1 MLTLRS
7 GHRESVRNIV
17 VAQPST
23 IAVIGGGIS
32 GLTAAYELRKK
43 LGPAAQVI
51 VIESSPQ
58 VGGKL
63 KTRQG
68 THGPLE
74 AGAEAYLAFRRDATD
89 FFSELGLADQLVAPS
104 GLPSKL
110 YIGGE
115 LKDLPRNT
123 VTGIPAS
130 SEGLEYLLS
139 EETRE
144 KIDAESNPDLTP
156 GLHWVLGDDMNVGQ
170 LVAAR
175 LGEEVVD
182 RIVSPLLGGVYST
195 TAYDLGLRATIPQL
209 ATKLDE
215 MASVGDH
222 VSLTGAVQGVLD
234 ARRQAQ
240 QARLSSE
247 ATTDSIKAK
256 RPVVFQTF
264 RDGFEVLYNT
274 LVDESRADILVST
287 KVTGL
292 SQTEKG
298 FEVAIESASE
308 SSTISVDGV
317 VLAAPSAPTS
327 ELLKDLA
334 PEAAELIGGVDT
346 SNSAVVG
353 MCFDTSEGLPEI
365 NGVLC
370 EIGADLSA
378 KAFTVSSR
386 KWPHIGER
394 YGAVVRASFGRF
406 DDDSHV
412 HRTDEDLI
420 ARARADLAKATG
432 FDAEPTNVFVQRWWA
447 GIPRFGM
454 GHEGLMDFARQDFNA
469 IPQLAATGA
478 WLSGPGIPE
487 CISNA
492 KAAADKVVADLT

>member
-1 MLTLRS
+1 M
-7 GHRESVRNIV
+7 

-43 LGPAAQVI
+43 LGPAARI
-51 VIESSPQ
+51 VLVESNSQ

-63 KTRQG
+63 KTTQG
-68 THGPLE
+68 SHGPLE
-74 AGAEAYLAFRRDATD
+74 AGAEAYLAFRQDATD
-89 FFSELGLADQLVAPS
+89 FFHELGLADQLVQPS

-115 LKDLPRNT
+115 LKSLPRNT
-123 VTGIPAS
+123 VTGIPGSA
-130 SEGLEYLLS
+130 EGLDYLLS
-139 EETRE
+139 EETMA
-144 KIDAESNPDLTP
+144 KIDAESDPERTP
-156 GLHWVLGDDMNVGQ
+156 ALHWIPGDDMNVGQ

-209 ATKLDE
+209 AAKLDE

-222 VSLTGAVQGVLD
+222 VSLTGAVQRVLD
-234 ARRQAQ
+234 ARRDAH
-240 QARLSSE
+240 QARLASE
-247 ATTDSIKAK
+247 DANEEAKSK

-274 LVDESRADILVST
+274 LIDESGADLLLST
-287 KVTGL
+287 KATGL
-292 SQTEKG
+292 KKTERG
-298 FEVAIESASE
+298 FEVTVESASE
-308 SSTISVDGV
+308 SSVIEADGV
-317 VLAAPSAPTS
+317 VLAAPSATTS
-327 ELLKDLA
+327 QLLGEIA

-353 MCFDTSEGLPEI
+353 MCFDTAEGLPEI

-386 KWPHIGER
+386 KWPHIGDR
-394 YGAVVRASFGRF
+394 YAAVVRASFGRF

-412 HRTDEDLI
+412 HRSDEDLI
-420 ARARADLAKATG
+420 ARAKADLAKATG
-432 FDAEPTNVFVQRWWA
+432 FDAEPTDVFVQRWWA
-447 GIPRFGM
+447 GIPRFNM
-454 GHEGLMDFARQDFNA
+454 GHGSLMDFARQDVDSVRG
-469 IPQLAATGA
+469 LAATGA

-492 KAAADKVVADLT
+492 KAAADKVVSEVA

>member
-1 MLTLRS
+1 M
-7 GHRESVRNIV
+7 

-43 LGPAAQVI
+43 LGPAARII
-51 VIESSPQ
+51 VIESSAQ

-63 KTRQG
+63 KTRPG
-68 THGPLE
+68 ANGPLE
-74 AGAEAYLAFRRDATD
+74 AGAEAYLAFRHDATE
-89 FFSELGLADQLVAPS
+89 FFKELGLADQLVAPS

-123 VTGIPAS
+123 VTGIPGS
-130 SEGLEYLLS
+130 SEGLGYLLS
-139 EETRE
+139 EASLA
-144 KIDAESNPDLTP
+144 KIDAESNPELTP
-156 GLHWVLGDDMNVGQ
+156 ALHWVLGDDMNVGQ

-209 ATKLDE
+209 AAALDE
-215 MASVGDH
+215 MASAGDH
-222 VSLTGAVQGVLD
+222 VSLTGAVQRVLE
-234 ARRQAQ
+234 ARKQAQ

-247 ATTDSIKAK
+247 AATDSTKTK

-274 LVDESRADILVST
+274 LVDESAAELLLST
-287 KVTGL
+287 KATGL
-292 SQTEKG
+292 RQHDNG
-298 FEVAIESASE
+298 FEVTVELPSE
-308 SSTISVDGV
+308 SGTSISTIDVDGV
-317 VLAAPSAPTS
+317 VVAAPSATTS
-327 ELLKDLA
+327 ELLSNLA

-353 MCFDTSEGLPEI
+353 MCFDSSEGLPEI

-412 HRTDEDLI
+412 HRSDEDLI
-420 ARARADLAKATG
+420 ARAKADLAKATG
-432 FDAEPTNVFVQRWWA
+432 FDAEPTAVFVQRWWA
-447 GIPRFGM
+447 GIPRFDM
-454 GHEGLMDFARQDFNA
+454 GHGGLMDFARQDLA
-469 IPQLAATGA
+469 EVPKLAATGA

-492 KAAADKVVADLT
+492 KAAASKIAAELA